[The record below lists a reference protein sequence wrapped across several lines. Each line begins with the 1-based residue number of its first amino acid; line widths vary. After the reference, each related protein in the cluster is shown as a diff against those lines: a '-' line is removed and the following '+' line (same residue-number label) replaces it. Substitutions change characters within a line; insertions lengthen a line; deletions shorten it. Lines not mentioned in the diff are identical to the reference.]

1 MFIETIRVVGKRIME
16 EVVIIR
22 EECRS
27 SGNVKFSQRASLIKE
42 LKAVLPGD
50 ALITGDKACS
60 AYSSRAMAEA
70 APNALAVVLAE
81 TITHVQAVLQIC
93 QRYKVRVVPRGA
105 GTNLSC
111 AVSPS
116 RDTVIVCCSRM
127 RELSDFDPVAGTVRV
142 GAGVRNKAVSD
153 YVEAWGW
160 YYAPDPS
167 SRRNCTIGGNV
178 ATNSGGSS
186 CLRSGVTVNHMAGLT
201 MVLFNGSIINLGDES
216 YDASGLG
223 LASLMCGSEGQMG
236 IVTEIVLRLSPCQPA
251 RCGMILGFEDRSAAL
266 RAGTDMLF
274 SGVALAQMDYMDAF
288 TVRLCEAATSAGY
301 PDSPGGIILIDVK
314 GSEDV
319 VAESKETVTRI
330 AAQHASYAK
339 VFSTDEEVGKIW
351 RGRER
356 IYGAVAR
363 ISHYV
368 ATDVAVP
375 LSVLSK
381 MLEAIDS
388 CADEFGLRYASTVHM
403 GDGTVHSFLLYD
415 DQCSESSKS
424 AEACA
429 TAIRKTAIRQG
440 GTATSEYGI
449 GTRHL
454 DILSEQ
460 FSVVDLGVQQ
470 RCMEAM
476 CGSARSMSGS
486 TA

>member
-1 MFIETIRVVGKRIME
+1 MIFDKEYQGSKNDVGL
-16 EVVIIR
+16 
-22 EECRS
+22 
-27 SGNVKFSQRASLIKE
+27 ASARLVKE
-42 LKAVLPGD
+42 LEAVVSSD
-50 ALITGDKACS
+50 SLITGDKACS
-60 AYSSRAMAEA
+60 AYSSRAMAET

-81 TITHVQAVLQIC
+81 TTAQVQAVLQIC
-93 QRYKVRVVPRGA
+93 QQHKVQVIPRGA

-116 RDTVIVCCSRM
+116 EKTVIVCTSRM
-127 RELSDFDPVAGTVRV
+127 RKLAEFDPVAGTIRV
-142 GAGVRNKAVSD
+142 GAGVRNQAVSD
-153 YVEAWGW
+153 HVEAQGW

-186 CLRSGVTVNHMAGLT
+186 CLRSGVTVNHIAGLT
-201 MVLFNGSIINLGDES
+201 MVLFNGSIISLSNES
-216 YDASGLG
+216 YDAPGLG

-236 IVTEIVLRLSPCQPA
+236 IVTEIVLRLSPRQPS
-251 RCGMILGFEDRSAAL
+251 RYGMILGFDNRSVALAAG
-266 RAGTDMLF
+266 AVMLS
-274 SGVALAQMDYMDAF
+274 SGVALAQMDYMDPF

-301 PDSPGGIILIDVK
+301 PDSRGGIILVDVM
-314 GSEDV
+314 GSEDILAASNEV
-319 VAESKETVTRI
+319 LVRI
-330 AAQHASYAK
+330 AAQHASYFK
-339 VFSTDEEVGKIW
+339 VFSTAEEVGRIW

-375 LSVLSK
+375 LSVLGK

-388 CADEFGLRYASTVHM
+388 CADKFGVRHASTVHM

-415 DQCSESSKS
+415 DQCPESSKS
-424 AEACA
+424 AEGCA
-429 TAIRKTAIRQG
+429 TAIRKAAIWHG

-454 DILSEQ
+454 DLLSEQ
-460 FSVVDLGVQQ
+460 FSATDLAVQQ
-470 RCMEAM
+470 RCIEAL
-476 CGSARSMSGS
+476 CGYARSAIGH